1 MSVNFYFVGKRIKE
15 EREKRSYTQAELSE
29 KAEISAQYLS
39 QVETAKKQ
47 VSLVALVRISNAL
60 GVNIDSLLRGNQVE
74 DKQEYQSEL
83 YELMTDCSPFEKRV
97 LYEQAKCTRRILRE
111 SISMLNPRES

>member
-1 MSVNFYFVGKRIKE
+1 MSVNFNFVGKRIKE
-15 EREKRSYTQAELSE
+15 ERENRSYTQAELSE

-39 QVETAKKQ
+39 QVETSKKQ

-60 GVNIDSLLRGNQVE
+60 EANIDSLLRGNQVG

-83 YELMTDCSPFEKRV
+83 YELMEDCSPFEKRV
-97 LYEQAKCTRRILRE
+97 LYEQTKATRRILRE
-111 SISMLNPRES
+111 SVSMLKQRED

>member
-1 MSVNFYFVGKRIKE
+1 MSVKFYFVGKRIKE
-15 EREKRSYTQAELSE
+15 ERENRSYTQAELSE
-29 KAEISAQYLS
+29 KTELSAQYLS

-47 VSLVALVRISNAL
+47 VNLVALVRISNAL
-60 GVNIDSLLRGNQVE
+60 EVNIDSLLRGNQVE

-97 LYEQAKCTRRILRE
+97 LYEQVKCIRRILRE

>member
-1 MSVNFYFVGKRIKE
+1 M
-15 EREKRSYTQAELSE
+15 
-29 KAEISAQYLS
+29 
-39 QVETAKKQ
+39 
-47 VSLVALVRISNAL
+47 ALVRISNAL
-60 GVNIDSLLRGNQVE
+60 EVNIDSLLRGNQVE